1 MFVCLFFKEK
11 LGVSRLNKTTK
22 IPGAGSQIASVLW
35 SADKHFCV
43 WARASIVIQM
53 HIKCGDTEASLCF
66 SQQNPPPPPQ
76 DASALLCNPLR
87 LFYSHQSGKCLWLSY
102 VPFIAGFGLISVSP
116 RGGGGVFYIVSLVR
130 RTFFLYCASRRNSV
144 WTRFSVSRGEINTLT
159 FQCRGRSRPPV
170 CR

>member
-11 LGVSRLNKTTK
+11 LGVSRLNETTK

-66 SQQNPPPPPQ
+66 SQQNPPPPPHPPPKIHLIILFFRQ
-76 DASALLCNPLR
+76 HLCE
-87 LFYSHQSGKCLWLSY
+87 SQSDLVFVC
-102 VPFIAGFGLISVSP
+102 VPRVSQN
-116 RGGGGVFYIVSLVR
+116 R
-130 RTFFLYCASRRNSV
+130 
-144 WTRFSVSRGEINTLT
+144 
-159 FQCRGRSRPPV
+159 RSR
-170 CR
+170 